1 MNAVGRPSKY
11 TPELLNKAES
21 YLVEWENEDDMIPS
35 VEGLSVFINIARSTL
50 YKWSEEKPEFSDIL
64 ERINIKQNR
73 ELINKGLSGE
83 FNSNITKLVLG
94 KHGYSDKADT
104 TIANPD
110 GSNIEV
116 STDIEIARKL
126 AFVLDKALK
135 DKASE

>member
-1 MNAVGRPSKY
+1 MQVGRPSKY
-11 TPELLNKAES
+11 TPELLDKAES
-21 YLVEWENEDDMIPS
+21 YLTEWENEDDMIPS

-73 ELINKGLSGE
+73 VLINKGLSGE

-104 TIANPD
+104 PIANPD